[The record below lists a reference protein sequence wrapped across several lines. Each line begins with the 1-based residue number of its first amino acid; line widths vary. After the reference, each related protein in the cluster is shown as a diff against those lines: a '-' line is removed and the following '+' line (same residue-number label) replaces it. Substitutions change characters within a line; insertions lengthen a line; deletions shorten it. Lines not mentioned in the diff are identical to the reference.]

1 MMEKRTSAL
10 HRTLERILPPNVP
23 ADTMHGIIVGSL
35 AIGALAAAIDFT
47 ARYSTAYRSLFGWNG
62 WLSDTALM
70 SSFSAYAEP
79 VVIVFGVVVLLALLS
94 AVMLYSSYYLG
105 GRSIYLMRRL
115 PDGRQTLRRQVWTAP
130 LLWAVSTVVLCALGG
145 LVGIALGF
153 VASIGLA
160 ALIDV
165 PFAFDPV
172 INLVS
177 FLFAAGMGIVFGYYP
192 ASRASKLDPID
203 ALRHE

>member
-10 HRTLERILPPNVP
+10 RRTLERILPPNVP

-47 ARYSTAYRSLFGWNG
+47 VHYAATYRGMFYWDGRLM
-62 WLSDTALM
+62 DTALM
-70 SSFSAYAEP
+70 GPFSAYAEP

-115 PDGRQTLRRQVWTAP
+115 PDGKQTIRRQVWTAP
-130 LLWAVSTVVLCALGG
+130 LLWAVSSVVLCALVLG
-145 LVGIALGF
+145 LCYGAWYCITPSQCLPTEENVQRVMNAIA
-153 VASIGLA
+153 AS
-160 ALIDV
+160 
-165 PFAFDPV
+165 PY
-172 INLVS
+172 S
-177 FLFAAGMGIVFGYYP
+177 HYYG
-192 ASRASKLDPID
+192 
-203 ALRHE
+203 

>member
-1 MMEKRTSAL
+1 MTEKRTSAL
-10 HRTLERILPPNVP
+10 RRALERILPPNVP

-47 ARYSTAYRSLFGWNG
+47 VHYATAYRSLFGWNG

-70 SSFSAYAEP
+70 GPFSAYAEP

-130 LLWAVSTVVLCALGG
+130 LLWAVCAAALCALVLG
-145 LVGIALGF
+145 LCYGAWYCITPSQCLPTEENVQRVMNAIA
-153 VASIGLA
+153 SS
-160 ALIDV
+160 
-165 PFAFDPV
+165 PY
-172 INLVS
+172 S
-177 FLFAAGMGIVFGYYP
+177 
-192 ASRASKLDPID
+192 S
-203 ALRHE
+203 